1 MVKNEVIEEHK
12 NKSDVHRY
20 LIELAESAF
29 RSLCVVYKPLKD
41 LEGRNLSVEE
51 LEMKKVL
58 LRSFFIDIQK
68 FNELYFQ
75 FLVYQY
81 GKVVVKEGGGIIDYQ
96 NEFMKNK
103 RFIKVPS
110 LNLEYV
116 DKNKD
121 PMRYKKIYKKYF
133 KSYFDFEA
141 QPNPDSDDNC
151 AYRTEFINAYADL
164 MNFHYACQHPL
175 NHTKEYLRRL
185 RNDLVHSDTDI
196 RDFDTSELADY
207 LQYYD
212 ATFSG
217 FFVPY
222 ESILSTLPPELT
234 QHLPS
239 QYHP

>member
-1 MVKNEVIEEHK
+1 MIKNEVIEEHK

-41 LEGRNLSVEE
+41 LEGRDLSTEE

-68 FNELYFQ
+68 FNEIYFQ

-81 GKVVVKEGGGIIDYQ
+81 GKVITTERGEVIDYQ

-121 PMRYKKIYKKYF
+121 PLRYKKIYKKYF
-133 KSYFDFEA
+133 KQYFDFEA
-141 QPNPDSDDNC
+141 DLNNNDP
-151 AYRTEFINAYADL
+151 YRTEFINAYADL

-185 RNDLVHSDTDI
+185 RNDLVHSDADI

-207 LQYYD
+207 LQYYN
-212 ATFSG
+212 ATFAG

-222 ESILSTLPPELT
+222 ESILLTLPPELT
-234 QHLPS
+234 QYLPFKVG
-239 QYHP
+239 